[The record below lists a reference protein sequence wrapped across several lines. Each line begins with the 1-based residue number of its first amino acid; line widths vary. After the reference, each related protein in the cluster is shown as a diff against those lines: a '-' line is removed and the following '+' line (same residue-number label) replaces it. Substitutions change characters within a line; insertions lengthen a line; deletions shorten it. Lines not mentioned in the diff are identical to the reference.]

1 MITDWA
7 GYFGAQAGAFAA
19 LTGLVFVALSINLK
33 PILAQPGLSGRA
45 GEALTVLV
53 GPVAIALVGLMPH
66 QSTTALGAE
75 ILVIAVVALLTVIA
89 IIRSGW
95 KAILDR
101 PRRERAI
108 RMVAPLATG
117 LLVVAGALLTAGV
130 GAGLYWQAAGA
141 ITCLVVGTADAW
153 VLLVEILR

>member
-1 MITDWA
+1 
-7 GYFGAQAGAFAA
+7 
-19 LTGLVFVALSINLK
+19 
-33 PILAQPGLSGRA
+33 
-45 GEALTVLV
+45 
-53 GPVAIALVGLMPH
+53 MP
-66 QSTTALGAE
+66 

-108 RMVAPLATG
+108 RLVAPLATG